1 MRIPKRTGRAAEP
14 VAQPDVLLEARR
26 QDAYWAKPARER
38 ALDALVV
45 ANRVI
50 KQQIARQ
57 KSRDSSETIKSR
69 Y

>member
-1 MRIPKRTGRAAEP
+1 MKIPKRTGRTGEL
-14 VAQPDVLLEARR
+14 VITPDVFEDRR
-26 QDAYWAKPARER
+26 QEAYWAKPARER

-57 KSRDSSETIKSR
+57 ADAKKSETVKTR
-69 Y
+69 R